1 MFANERRWGLIHFL
15 FLAMHAFVVTGFA
28 DAASPTPATSAG
40 DAAQE
45 EEAAAEEESAASG
58 TVQDVTGSSESAGSL
73 AKLSV
78 HGYLTQAWATANFLD
93 VPVVP
98 VGGVGLGGQRPGEPI
113 SPSPRRE
120 EVSLGIPEDGTT
132 NYRFL
137 ALQFRY
143 DVSENDSVVI
153 QFSSRAL
160 GFSPLQDYEDEI
172 ELDWAF
178 YSRRIG
184 DNTSLKIGR
193 ILIPMGIYNEIR
205 DVGTLLPFYRPAFVF
220 YRERAFTSETLDG
233 LSIYHA
239 FFADSDWKIDVTGF
253 AGEWESINVP
263 IYDPMSSVIRRNEDG
278 FGVQVWL
285 NSPIPGLRFGAG
297 VISFEDTREAFRRDI
312 SHASLDGSFDRFTF
326 QVEWNRDDG
335 INVEVDTYYVLTGV
349 KITERLKIWAQ
360 LERGV
365 VELALPFLLFPAEMT
380 FREDI
385 GISLNFS
392 FSPSLVLK
400 AEHHRVEEEDVVG
413 FPDFSAGS
421 FKLRPEVLLVPDGSY
436 TILALSVSF

>member
-1 MFANERRWGLIHFL
+1 MFANERRWGLIRFL
-15 FLAMHAFVVTGFA
+15 FLAMLAFVVTGFA

-40 DAAQE
+40 GTAEEDAAE
-45 EEAAAEEESAASG
+45 KEDSAASG
-58 TVQDVTGSSESAGSL
+58 TVQDVTGSSEPAGPL

-78 HGYLTQAWATANFLD
+78 HGYLTQAWATANFVN

-98 VGGVGLGGQRPGEPI
+98 EGGVGLGGQRPGEPI

-143 DVSENDSVVI
+143 DVSERDTVVI
-153 QFSSRAL
+153 QFSSRSL
-160 GFSPLQDYEDEI
+160 GFSPLQDLEDDI

-178 YSRRIG
+178 YGRRIG
-184 DNTSLKIGR
+184 NNTSLKIGR
-193 ILIPMGIYNEIR
+193 ILIPMGIYNEVR

-233 LSIYHA
+233 LSIHHA
-239 FFADSDWKIDVTGF
+239 FFADSDWEIDVTCV

-263 IYDPMSSVIRRNEDG
+263 IYDPTSSMIRRNEDG

-285 NSPIPGLRFGAG
+285 NSPISGLRFGAG
-297 VISFEDTREAFRRDI
+297 VLSFEDMREAFRRDI
-312 SHASLDGSFDRFTF
+312 SHASIDGSFDRFTF
-326 QVEWNRDDG
+326 QAEWNRDDG
-335 INVEVDTYYVLTGV
+335 LSVEVDTYYVLTGV
-349 KITERLKIWAQ
+349 RITERLKIWAQ
-360 LERGV
+360 MERGV
-365 VELALPFLLFPAEMT
+365 VEFTFPFLLFPT
-380 FREDI
+380 KINFREDI
-385 GISLNFS
+385 GISLNFF
-392 FSPSLVLK
+392 FSPNLVLK
-400 AEHHRVEEEDVVG
+400 AEHHSVEEEDIVG